1 MKFSVK
7 KSVNFYSEM
16 QIKILQVLYVQ
27 SLLTDNTMLIKIWF
41 EM

>member
-16 QIKILQVLYVQ
+16 QIKILQALYVQ
-27 SLLTDNTMLIKIWF
+27 SLLTDNTMLIKI
-41 EM
+41 